1 MKPRTLPSVPLLVLV
16 AVLALVLGSVG
27 TATAAGLTTSQV
39 KKIATKVVKKKAK
52 TLTVASA
59 ANATN
64 ATNATNL
71 AGKPASAYLD
81 ESRVFTTAITSAVTT
96 AVVALPLTPG
106 TYYVSYHAY
115 LLGGYGYSGC
125 YLRTRVG
132 ATTIGYSADDVGTS
146 ASPGSPGYS
155 GSAVV
160 TLAAGQAVDLFC
172 FAANAFTTLGS
183 PAPDPIQVV
192 ATPLDGV
199 TTTPVAPGRPT
210 GSDARP

>member
-1 MKPRTLPSVPLLVLV
+1 MKTRTVPSVPLLVLV
-16 AVLALVLGSVG
+16 AVAALVLGSFG
-27 TATAAGLTTSQV
+27 TATAAGLTTKQV
-39 KKIATKVVKKKAK
+39 KKIAAKVVKKKAK
-52 TLTVASA
+52 TLTVAS
-59 ANATN
+59 

-81 ESRVFTTAITSAVTT
+81 QSQVFSTTITTPVTDV
-96 AVVALPLTPG
+96 VVALPLTAG

-172 FAANAFTTLGS
+172 FASNAFTTLGS

-192 ATPLDGV
+192 VTPLDGV
-199 TTTPVAPGRPT
+199 TTTAVAPGRPT
-210 GSDARP
+210 GSDVRP

>member
-1 MKPRTLPSVPLLVLV
+1 MKPRIVPSVPLLVLV
-16 AVLALVLGSVG
+16 AVLALALGSVG

-52 TLTVASA
+52 TLTVANA
-59 ANATN
+59 AN

-81 ESRVFTTAITSAVTT
+81 ESRVFTTTITSAVGD
-96 AVVALPLTPG
+96 VVVNLPLTTG

-115 LLGGYGYSGC
+115 LYGGSGYSGC
-125 YLRTRVG
+125 YLRKAAG
-132 ATTIGYSADDVGTS
+132 ATTLGYLGDDVGTS
-146 ASPGSPGYS
+146 PSPAYS

-160 TLAAGQAVDLFC
+160 DLAAGQSVELFC
-172 FAANAFTTLGS
+172 FSATSFTTLS
-183 PAPDPIQVV
+183 APAPDPIQVV

-199 TTTPVAPGRPT
+199 TTTAIPPSRPSGAVGRP
-210 GSDARP
+210 

>member
-1 MKPRTLPSVPLLVLV
+1 MKTRTVPSVPLLVLV
-16 AVLALVLGSVG
+16 AVAALVLGSFG
-27 TATAAGLTTSQV
+27 TATAAGLTTKQV
-39 KKIATKVVKKKAK
+39 KKIAAKVVKKKAK
-52 TLTVASA
+52 TLTVAS
-59 ANATN
+59 ATN

-81 ESRVFTTAITSAVTT
+81 QSQVFSTTITTPVTDV
-96 AVVALPLTPG
+96 VVALPLTAG

-172 FAANAFTTLGS
+172 FASNAFTTLGS

-192 ATPLDGV
+192 VTPLDGV
-199 TTTPVAPGRPT
+199 TTTAVAPGRPT
-210 GSDARP
+210 GSDVRP